1 MMDCSGQL
9 ADSFHSPVIFKSLPI
24 EFDTYGRAH
33 LRNEDAIA
41 PFGMDADPR
50 IQRAIN
56 RDRAL
61 EKLADNQHVW
71 DFNLSPLTRTA
82 GDLTMN
88 AVIDFE
94 QRRVLDARIENAR
107 FNGCELIIKDREPSD
122 AVHIASRARGS
133 SSAAHAIASAM
144 ALEMAC
150 GVTPP
155 PLAVIARN
163 LGACGEIISESAY
176 HLFILAGPDY
186 SEAAISRTSLSLWG
200 KAQKTPAPGVE
211 VHGHET
217 IADVMRGMNP
227 VNGHLYLEA
236 LQMSRLA
243 REMTTVMLGK
253 YPHPSAVVP
262 GGVGIEANK
271 ETFNQVLGR
280 VNTLLDYAKK
290 IATIWDDLVDFF
302 YDAEPRYRR
311 VGELPGNL
319 LTVGLWDDP
328 EAYDASYTNCNGWG
342 QHRMALPG
350 VMINGELRTS
360 RLSDINIGIEEFVDH
375 SFYENWPGQIFQAD
389 PLSGPLSPWHPWNK
403 NTIPSPSERNWRE
416 RYSWTSAPRWDREPM
431 ETGALAR
438 LWINTVNANQNCE
451 FISAGRR
458 SLELALPKGQQPA
471 MNLHWLIPERPNTL
485 ERNRARAYQLPYA
498 GIVAYA
504 NLLQAFDY
512 IRRGEITL
520 SRRFRVPERMTMGAG
535 FWECGRGAVT
545 HHISIKDQRILNYQ
559 IITPSEWMGSPR
571 DAVGMPGIYE
581 AAIMNTPL
589 LEECARAEDLTGID
603 ILRTVRSFDP

>member
-1 MMDCSGQL
+1 
-9 ADSFHSPVIFKSLPI
+9 VIFKSLPI

-33 LRNEDAIA
+33 LRNEDAPA
-41 PFGMDADPR
+41 PFSMDDDPR
-50 IQRAIN
+50 IQRALN
-56 RDRAL
+56 RERAL
-61 EKLADNQHVW
+61 EKLADNQNVW
-71 DFNLSPLTRTA
+71 DFNLSPLTRA
-82 GDLTMN
+82 ANELSLK

-107 FNGCELIIKDREPSD
+107 FNGYECVIKGREPSD

-133 SSAAHAIASAM
+133 SSAAHTIASAM
-144 ALEMAC
+144 SLEMAC
-150 GVTPP
+150 AVTPP
-155 PLAVIARN
+155 PLAVITRN
-163 LGACGEIISESAY
+163 LGACGEMISESSY

-186 SEAAISRTSLSLWG
+186 SESAISRTSLSLWG

-211 VHGHET
+211 IHGLET

-227 VNGHLYLEA
+227 LGGHLYLES
-236 LQMSRLA
+236 LQMMRLA
-243 REMTTVMLGK
+243 REITTVMLGK

-262 GGVGIEANK
+262 GGIGIEANK

-319 LTVGLWDDP
+319 LTAGLWDDP
-328 EAYDASYTNCNGWG
+328 ESYDASYTNCNGWG
-342 QHRMALPG
+342 QDRLAMPG
-350 VMINGELRTS
+350 VMINGDLRTT

-375 SFYENWPGQIFQAD
+375 SFYQNWTEQNFQAD

-403 NTIPSPSERNWRE
+403 QTIPFPDERNWRD
-416 RYSWTSAPRWDREPM
+416 RYSWATAPRWDREPM
-431 ETGALAR
+431 ETGALAL
-438 LWINTVNANQNCE
+438 LWVNAAAANQNCE
-451 FISAGRR
+451 FITAGRR
-458 SLELALPKGQQPA
+458 WLELALPKGQQPA
-471 MNLHWLIPERPNTL
+471 MNLRWLMPERPNTL
-485 ERNRARAYQLPYA
+485 ERNRARAYLVSYA

-512 IRRGEITL
+512 IRRGEIGL
-520 SRRFRVPERMTMGAG
+520 SRRFRVPERTTMGVG

-545 HHISIKDQRILNYQ
+545 HHLAIKDQRILNYQ

-589 LEECARAEDLTGID
+589 LEECARPEDLTGID

>member
-1 MMDCSGQL
+1 MT
-9 ADSFHSPVIFKSLPI
+9 FRSLPI
-24 EFDTYGRAH
+24 EFDAYGRAH
-33 LRNEDAIA
+33 LRDEDAVA
-41 PFGMDADPR
+41 PFSVDGDPR
-50 IQRAIN
+50 IQRALN
-56 RDRAL
+56 RERAL

-71 DFNLSPLTRTA
+71 DFNVSPVTRVSGNLSVH
-82 GDLTMN
+82 

-94 QRRVLDARIENAR
+94 QRRVLDARIENAQ
-107 FNGCELIIKDREPSD
+107 FCGYELLAQGREPSD
-122 AVHIASRARGS
+122 AVHLASRARGTS
-133 SSAAHAIASAM
+133 SVAHTVAAAM
-144 ALEMAC
+144 ALEMSC

-155 PLAVIARN
+155 PLAILARN
-163 LGACGEIISESAY
+163 LGACGEVIGESAH
-176 HLFILAGPDY
+176 HLFVLAGPDY

-200 KAQKTPAPGVE
+200 KAQKTPAPGVN
-211 VHGHET
+211 VHGLDT
-217 IADVMRGMNP
+217 IADVMRGLNP
-227 VNGHLYLEA
+227 LSGHLYLES
-236 LQMSRLA
+236 LQMMRLSH
-243 REMTTVMLGK
+243 EIVTVLLGK

-262 GGVGIEANK
+262 GGIGVEANK
-271 ETFNQVLGR
+271 ESFNQVLGR

-290 IATIWDDLVDFF
+290 VTAIWDDLVDFF

-319 LTVGLWDDP
+319 FSVGMWDDP
-328 EAYDASYTNCNGWG
+328 ESYDASYTNCNGWG
-342 QHRMALPG
+342 QQRLSMPG

-360 RLSDINIGIEEFVDH
+360 RLSDINIGIEEFIDH
-375 SFYENWPGQIFQAD
+375 SFYKSWEGELFDAD

-403 NTIPSPSERNWRE
+403 QTIPAPQERSWRG
-416 RYSWTSAPRWDREPM
+416 RYSWAAAPRWDREPM

-438 LWINTVNANQNCE
+438 MWINTLNANPNCE
-451 FISAGRR
+451 FITTGRR
-458 SLELALPKGQQPA
+458 SLEIALPKGQQPA
-471 MNLHWLIPERPNTL
+471 MSVRWLIPERPNTL
-485 ERNRARAYQLPYA
+485 ERIRARAYQLAYA

-512 IRRGEITL
+512 VRRGENHI
-520 SRRFRVPERMTMGAG
+520 SRRFRVPDKTTMGVG

-545 HHISIKDQRILNYQ
+545 HHLSINERKLTNYQ

-589 LEECARAEDLTGID
+589 LEECARSEDLTGVD